1 MALYGITKARTCA
14 MSPRSNGKV
23 ETFTRTLKKHLKM
36 LVQKNQKDWPRYL
49 PIISQVYRSLPT
61 SSTKYL
67 PYEILFGDCMRMSV
81 DLARGEPPNHPPC
94 FQSNKKYQDHPLALR
109 QHLWNIHK
117 EVRQNIHFSARRMKD
132 NHDRTANYTPFEVG
146 QKVWLFTPTRI
157 KGQSPKLMAQWSG
170 LWEILS
176 ILNDCVVRMKSLKT
190 SKIQIVN
197 IDRLALYH
205 CTEG

>member
-1 MALYGITKARTCA
+1 
-14 MSPRSNGKV
+14 
-23 ETFTRTLKKHLKM
+23 M

-205 CTEG
+205 YTEG